1 MMFDII
7 FSEWRIAIRDGNEN
21 IRYGFDMQNQILKM
35 ETNSNNRVDL
45 NFLDSNVIY
54 ISYHFIKLNLFFP
67 TLLAT
72 LSALQH

>member
-1 MMFDII
+1 MMFNVI

-45 NFLDSNVIY
+45 NFLDSKVIY
-54 ISYHFIKLNLFFP
+54 IYFP
-67 TLLAT
+67 TLLST
-72 LSALQH
+72 FYPQYRQIIT